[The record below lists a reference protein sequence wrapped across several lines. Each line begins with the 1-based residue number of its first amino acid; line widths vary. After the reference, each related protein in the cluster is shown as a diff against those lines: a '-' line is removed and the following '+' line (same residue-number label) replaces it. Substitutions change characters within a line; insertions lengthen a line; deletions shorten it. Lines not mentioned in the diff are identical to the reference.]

1 MTLTKT
7 SEDERRPHTFENT
20 YSGLRAHLRVAIV
33 VLAPGVGI
41 RSSGTGDALKAEEE
55 ESIEADIGVPEDSM
69 DYTDPDTGKILY
81 FR

>member
-33 VLAPGVGI
+33 VLAPGVGFAHA
-41 RSSGTGDALKAEEE
+41 RMNYFSDMEYVLKAEEE
-55 ESIEADIGVPEDSM
+55 ESSV
-69 DYTDPDTGKILY
+69 
-81 FR
+81 